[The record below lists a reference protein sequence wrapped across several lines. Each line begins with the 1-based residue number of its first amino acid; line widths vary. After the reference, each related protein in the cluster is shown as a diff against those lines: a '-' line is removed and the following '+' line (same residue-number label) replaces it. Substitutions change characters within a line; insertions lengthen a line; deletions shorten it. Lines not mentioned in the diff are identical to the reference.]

1 MIVAEFFRKNSE
13 IVGFKIKGHAGYDEY
28 GKDIACASVSSAIML
43 TANMITE
50 SFGYE
55 AEVSDENEAV
65 VLKAEFF
72 GDGVLQKIFNGLI
85 MHLEML
91 SQEFKGTIKIKFTE
105 V

>member
-13 IVGFKIKGHAGYDEY
+13 IIGFKIKGHARYGGY
-28 GKDIACASVSSAIML
+28 GKDIACASVSSAVML

-65 VLKAEFF
+65 VLKAELF

-91 SQEFKGTIKIKFTE
+91 SQEFEGTIKIKFTE